1 MASFRKRNRKWQVRI
16 QRQDYPAVAKSFMDL
31 KVAKQW
37 ALKTES
43 EMERGVFMH
52 ANPSGQLSQCL
63 QRYQQDILPTK
74 KNPNADWYRINR
86 LCQYPI
92 ARKHIKSI
100 KSHDVAE
107 LRDTLI
113 KENKSANTIRLY
125 LAILSHLFT
134 IAVTE
139 WGYEGINNP
148 VLRIRKPRLPQSRD
162 TRLSDDDIHLICR
175 KSQSKLLPLLIH
187 VALDTAMRVSEIVN
201 LKVID
206 CDFKERMITVRN
218 TKNYHDRCIPMTKK
232 VYKILMHQQRLQTEK
247 FFHIAAHGV
256 SGAFYRAC
264 KRAGIPDASFHTL
277 RHEAI
282 SRLFEKGLQYMDI
295 ATISGHKSLSMLQRY
310 THLNFKY
317 LRNQL
322 DQKLSI

>member
-16 QRQDYPAVAKSFMDL
+16 QRQDYPAVAKSFIDL
-31 KVAKQW
+31 KVAKRW

-113 KENKSANTIRLY
+113 KEKKSANTIRLY

-134 IAVTE
+134 IARTE
-139 WGYEGINNP
+139 WGYEGLSCNYSSI
-148 VLRIRKPRLPQSRD
+148 RITS
-162 TRLSDDDIHLICR
+162 
-175 KSQSKLLPLLIH
+175 
-187 VALDTAMRVSEIVN
+187 
-201 LKVID
+201 
-206 CDFKERMITVRN
+206 
-218 TKNYHDRCIPMTKK
+218 TKNNIKRNE
-232 VYKILMHQQRLQTEK
+232 KI
-247 FFHIAAHGV
+247 I
-256 SGAFYRAC
+256 
-264 KRAGIPDASFHTL
+264 
-277 RHEAI
+277 
-282 SRLFEKGLQYMDI
+282 
-295 ATISGHKSLSMLQRY
+295 
-310 THLNFKY
+310 
-317 LRNQL
+317 
-322 DQKLSI
+322 

>member
-134 IAVTE
+134 IARTE

-187 VALDTAMRVSEIVN
+187 MALDTAMRVSEIVN
-201 LKVID
+201 LTLED
-206 CDFKERMITVRN
+206 CDFKQSMITVRN
-218 TKNYHDRCIPMTKK
+218 TKNYHDRYIPMTHK
-232 VYKILMHQQRLQTEK
+232 VRKILQHQTRLQRDRL
-247 FFHIAAHGV
+247 FHVTSHGV
-256 SGAFYRAC
+256 SVAFYRAC
-264 KRAGIPDASFHTL
+264 KRAGIPNASFHTL
-277 RHEAI
+277 RHEAV
-282 SRLFEKGLQYMDI
+282 SRLFEKGLNPMEV
-295 ATISGHKSLSMLQRY
+295 AAISGHKSMQMLKRYNHYQFDYLKQLLS
-310 THLNFKY
+310 T
-317 LRNQL
+317 
-322 DQKLSI
+322 